1 MMIKYAFTLLLILSC
16 DILYAQVI
24 EGTVADAKT
33 GQPLPYVNIGIAGKA
48 TGTVTDDNG
57 RYKIDLKGNTN
68 DTVKISMIGYQP
80 KLLLSSVFSAN
91 YQGKAIQLEP
101 DNIKLKEV
109 TVKPKK
115 WKTATL
121 GNTTK
126 SKSSNSGFSSS
137 RLGHELG
144 RIIKIKGSPTFI
156 KRFNASISSGPVDSV
171 KMRLNFYSIKNGIPD
186 QVLQHQ
192 NIFVTV
198 RKNDEQISIDLEPY
212 NIYVEDD
219 FLVSLEW
226 IQSARGGVMFSSSFL
241 SGPFI
246 WRETSQAR
254 WERVGVGGLG
264 FNVQVEY

>member
-1 MMIKYAFTLLLILSC
+1 MKIILALFAALFTGN
-16 DILYAQVI
+16 ILYGQVV
-24 EGTVADAKT
+24 EGTVTDAQN
-33 GQPLPYVNIGIAGKA
+33 GQPLPYVNVGIMGKA
-48 TGTVTDDNG
+48 TGTVTNDKG
-57 RYKIDLKGNTN
+57 QYKIDLKGSTN
-68 DTVKISMIGYQP
+68 DTVKVSMIGYKPQ
-80 KLLLSSVFSAN
+80 LMLSAVFVSG
-91 YQGKAIQLEP
+91 GKVVRLEP

-115 WKTATL
+115 WKKAIL

-144 RIIKIKGSPTFI
+144 RIIKIKRSPTYL

-171 KMRLNFYSIKNGIPD
+171 KLRLNFYSIKNGLPD
-186 QVLQHQ
+186 QILQHQ

-198 RKNDEQISIDLEPY
+198 HRDDEQISINLEPY

-226 IQSARGGVMFSSSFL
+226 IQSARGGIMFSSSFL

-246 WRETSQAR
+246 WRETSQAH

-264 FNVQVEY
+264 FNVEVEY

>member
-1 MMIKYAFTLLLILSC
+1 MKKILALLFTLFCYSVS
-16 DILYAQVI
+16 YAQLV
-24 EGTVADAKT
+24 EGVVTDAGS
-33 GQPLPYVNIGIAGKA
+33 GQPLAYVNVGIVGKSI
-48 TGTVTDDNG
+48 GTVTDDKG
-57 RYKIDLKGNTN
+57 RYKLDLKGSVS
-68 DTVKISMIGYQP
+68 DTVKISMIGYKP
-80 KLLLSSVFSAN
+80 FVLLSSAFASG
-91 YQGKAIQLEP
+91 YQGKTVKLEA

-115 WKTATL
+115 WKTAVL

-144 RIIKIKGSPTFI
+144 RIIKIKRSPTYL
-156 KRFNASISSGPVDSV
+156 KRFNASISSGPADSV
-171 KMRLNFYSIKNGIPD
+171 KMRLNFYSVKNGLPD
-186 QVLQHQ
+186 QILQHQ
-192 NIFVTV
+192 NIFVTLH
-198 RKNDEQISIDLEPY
+198 NGDDEISVNLEPY

-219 FLVSLEW
+219 FFVSLEW

-241 SGPFI
+241 SGALV

-264 FNVQVEY
+264 FNVTVEY